1 MKLQSRFYDY
11 LYCSKFQILQRM
23 LDYMRKT
30 QTRPDQNEFQKQAL
44 KEDISS
50 ATWVTA
56 LWTKGVHKTCT
67 PRLEFKVVLFWNGK
81 QKNCLI
87 HAEPVLTEDGHFLN
101 RYVTFRII
109 REEELPRTQHVE
121 EIFTR
126 EQVTRMN
133 LSMSD
138 NRLIKLNLIKD
149 ELINVKLIFE
159 SVHKKHQFAELLN
172 LTGAVKEESM
182 TAST

>member
-1 MKLQSRFYDY
+1 M
-11 LYCSKFQILQRM
+11 
-23 LDYMRKT
+23 
-30 QTRPDQNEFQKQAL
+30 
-44 KEDISS
+44 
-50 ATWVTA
+50 
-56 LWTKGVHKTCT
+56 
-67 PRLEFKVVLFWNGK
+67 VLFWNGK

-87 HAEPVLTEDGHFLN
+87 HAEPALTEDGHFCN

-109 REEELPRTQHVE
+109 REEEDPRSQLTE

-138 NRLIKLNLIKD
+138 NRLIKLNLIKN
-149 ELINVKLIFE
+149 ELINVKLILE

-172 LTGAVKEESM
+172 LTGQVKEESKIAD
-182 TAST
+182 T